1 MKISVKTP
9 SGKTITLDVE
19 ADDSIE
25 SVKVKIQ
32 AEEDIP
38 PDQQKLF
45 HSVVLLENGRTLS
58 DYKIQDGF
66 VLKLGT
72 SITRS
77 LETSIDINSAALLY
91 PADDCCFGANR
102 TTTTLRQHPLSDTIA
117 LEPLRYLRHMD
128 FRH

>member
-1 MKISVKTP
+1 MPGAISLLVGLLHPPGFESSLVFCFWLKIHKGTIKDQSKHPIQKPAMKISVKTP

-66 VLKLGT
+66 VLKLGP
-72 SITRS
+72 SIR
-77 LETSIDINSAALLY
+77 
-91 PADDCCFGANR
+91 GA
-102 TTTTLRQHPLSDTIA
+102 
-117 LEPLRYLRHMD
+117 
-128 FRH
+128 